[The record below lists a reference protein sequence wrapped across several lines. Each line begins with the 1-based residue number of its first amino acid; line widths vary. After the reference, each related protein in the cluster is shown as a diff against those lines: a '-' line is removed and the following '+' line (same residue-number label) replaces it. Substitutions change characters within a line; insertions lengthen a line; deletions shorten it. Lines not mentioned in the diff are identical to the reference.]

1 MTEFLGRVEQLAQHN
16 GQHLCLIMD
25 TKDFLKQLR
34 DLRMGGWWWQMGE
47 GVRIPHGRENPLS
60 TLARPVAVPCG
71 RDGLLSRGAS
81 QDPVQKRVSRCDGV
95 TEFWYIQLAK
105 TRTNRAAWINAAT
118 IAPRP
123 RPSPSP
129 LTLRCQQS
137 DGDEARQK

>member
-34 DLRMGGWWWQMGE
+34 DLRMGGWWRQMGE
-47 GVRIPHGRENPLS
+47 E
-60 TLARPVAVPCG
+60 
-71 RDGLLSRGAS
+71 
-81 QDPVQKRVSRCDGV
+81 
-95 TEFWYIQLAK
+95 